1 MPSSP
6 DSTTIKVVRSPNI
19 TRSFGIGFAFN
30 DSLISLISK
39 NMFAGKI
46 FIKDFLD
53 ELEMQDIDVDKQEAE
68 KISEFS
74 DSLGQVS
81 QN

>member
-1 MPSSP
+1 
-6 DSTTIKVVRSPNI
+6 
-19 TRSFGIGFAFN
+19 
-30 DSLISLISK
+30 
-39 NMFAGKI
+39 MFAGKI